1 MQAARGATLS
11 ESLEPSTDAAHAP
24 ATTAGNRTHVGLLLG
39 VAVTLYVVDQVTK
52 HLANEHLGPTPTHL
66 VGSLLKLDL
75 VHNPGAAFGIAGGA
89 TVLFSVIA
97 VVVVVVIAR
106 TARTLRS
113 TPWAVALGLLVGG
126 AIGNLTDRVFREPG
140 IFRGRVVDFLE
151 LPHWPV
157 FNVADMGIT
166 CAAVLMALL
175 AFRGV
180 HPDGAPRE

>member
-1 MQAARGATLS
+1 VQAARGATLS
-11 ESLEPSTDAAHAP
+11 ESLQP
-24 ATTAGNRTHVGLLLG
+24 ATTRARTHVGLLVG
-39 VAVTLYVVDQVTK
+39 VAVALYVVDQITK
-52 HLANEHLGPTPTHL
+52 YLASHHLGPTPKHL
-66 VGSLLKLDL
+66 VGSLLTLDL
-75 VHNPGAAFGIAGGA
+75 VRNPGAAFGIAGGA
-89 TVLFSVIA
+89 TALFSLIA
-97 VVVVVVIAR
+97 VVVVVAIAR

-126 AIGNLTDRVFREPG
+126 ALGNLTDRIFREPG

-180 HPDGAPRE
+180 HPDGAPRA